1 MLSVTVAGNL
11 AADCRQNTVGANE
24 VTNFTVLSNTMKSG
38 EEILTQCDCSLWGKR
53 GTSVA
58 PYLKKGAFVVVSG
71 SGHTELYEG
80 KKGPGV
86 KLAVNVNDVKL
97 GPKPKHDDDDI

>member
-1 MLSVTVAGNL
+1 MISVTVAGNL
-11 AADCRQNTVGANE
+11 AADCRQNTAGTNE
-24 VTNFTVLSNTMKSG
+24 VTNFVVLSNTMKGG
-38 EEILTQCDCSLWGKR
+38 EDVTTQCDCALWGKR
-53 GTSVA
+53 GTSLA
-58 PYLKKGAFVVVSG
+58 PYLKKGTFVVVSG

-97 GPKPKHDDDDI
+97 GPKPRHEDDYI